1 LYLFHKNSIDKI
13 NLKIMT
19 TQTQQISEYRNKL
32 ASAYRA
38 IYAVGVLGIFLGI
51 LAFIAGNRV
60 PEGMILGIS
69 FLIFGFLYLA
79 LGFFVQR
86 KSKLALGVAV
96 GFMLLN
102 FLTGIHNM
110 IQTGKPVG
118 LIIPI
123 VFLSQT
129 WEGFKAI
136 DMLKTKS

>member
-1 LYLFHKNSIDKI
+1 
-13 NLKIMT
+13 MT
-19 TQTQQISEYRNKL
+19 IQTQQISEYKKRL

-38 IYAVGVLGIFLGI
+38 IYAVGVLGVFLGL
-51 LAFIAGNRV
+51 LALIAGNQV

-69 FLIFGFLYLA
+69 FLAFGLLYLV

-86 KSKLALGVAV
+86 KSKLALGIAV

-123 VFLSQT
+123 VFFSQT

-136 DMLKTKS
+136 QVLKSKT

>member
-1 LYLFHKNSIDKI
+1 LYLLHKSSIEKI

-51 LAFIAGNRV
+51 LALIAGNRL
-60 PEGMILGIS
+60 PEGIIFGIS
-69 FLIFGFLYLA
+69 FLAFGLLYLV

-86 KSKLALGVAV
+86 KSKLALGIAV

-136 DMLKTKS
+136 QVLKSKT